1 MKPEDEGDAAQST
14 ADALHAW
21 YNSSDSIAER
31 GKLLHARQKQIFD
44 AMVDSDDAENLCD
57 ASFQNAQSD
66 SEMQRAT
73 PIPSADGLSMPD
85 PVPVAN
91 ELGTPSVVDDC
102 EDAEGGGPC
111 TLVAVLDGTPTGPQ
125 DDTALTP
132 SQ

>member
-1 MKPEDEGDAAQST
+1 M
-14 ADALHAW
+14 
-21 YNSSDSIAER
+21 
-31 GKLLHARQKQIFD
+31 LHARQKQIFD

-57 ASFQNAQSD
+57 ESFQNAQSD

-73 PIPSADGLSMPD
+73 TIPSADGLSMPD

-91 ELGTPSVVDDC
+91 ELGIPSVVDDC
-102 EDAEGGGPC
+102 EDAEGGGPW
-111 TLVAVLDGTPTGPQ
+111 TLVGAVAVLDGTRTSPQ